1 MYILTTMSFVES
13 VRIRFGLDGLISAF
27 SIGLSLTTNGLLG
40 DEVGGCLFG
49 LGGSFGRILFSC
61 ESEDSV
67 GTVFITVV
75 VTLCFA
81 LPYNIWRKKFNWQG
95 IKSRI

>member
-13 VRIRFGLDGLISAF
+13 VRIRCGLDGLISAF

-75 VTLCFA
+75 VTLCSA

-95 IKSRI
+95 IKRRI